1 LLFELRVLFQP
12 LLELYFPLRNV
23 ESVTSEQ
30 TVYLFLEL
38 HQIRGVKS
46 VAQALGREKHQ
57 SFVETL
63 VLSLV
68 GHNLRLKLHITPA
81 LLVRLFVNGL
91 VFVNDSGISLR
102 HLDRLFIELF
112 LLRGQNLWLCE
123 VALLGFLL
131 QHLLFVFKAKQLS
144 TVVQQGL

>member
-12 LLELYFPLRNV
+12 LFELYLPLRNV

-38 HQIRGVKS
+38 HQIRGVKC
-46 VAQALGREKHQ
+46 VAQALRGEKHQ
-57 SFVETL
+57 PFVETL

-68 GHNLRLKLHITPA
+68 GHNLRLKLHIAPT
-81 LLVRLFVNGL
+81 LLVSLFVNGL
-91 VFVNDSGISLR
+91 VFVDDSGISLR

-112 LLRGQNLWLCE
+112 LLGGQNLWLCE
-123 VALLGFLL
+123 VALFCFLL
-131 QHLLFVFKAKQLS
+131 QHLLFVLEAKQLS
-144 TVVQQGL
+144 AVVQ